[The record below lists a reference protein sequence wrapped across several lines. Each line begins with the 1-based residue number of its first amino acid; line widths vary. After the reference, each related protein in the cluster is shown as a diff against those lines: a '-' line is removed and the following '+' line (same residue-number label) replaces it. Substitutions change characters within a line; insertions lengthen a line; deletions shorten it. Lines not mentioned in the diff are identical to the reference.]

1 MQPDGNSRTRDRGRS
16 RRSLQRGVK
25 AALCVPASG
34 RGLFEAF
41 RDPDL
46 DDRLPSHAEPLGF
59 PI

>member
-1 MQPDGNSRTRDRGRS
+1 MQPDGNSRTRDRGRC
-16 RRSLQRGVK
+16 RHSLKRDGIAAPGVRN
-25 AALCVPASG
+25 SG
-34 RGLFEAF
+34 RRFFEAC